1 MDEKQN
7 WQEQYRSLVNRSN
20 EELIELVAGD
30 YRGKTIKELQKNDG
44 SLYHSV
50 QKRGLVD
57 RLVDRGVLY
66 RARRDLGAINS
77 EALIAY
83 VAKLHR
89 GKTINEFQKNDGSL
103 YHSVQKRRLID
114 KLVDMRILYRARRD
128 LKFLRTMNDDEFMG
142 FVAENYPNMS
152 PSEFKREDRSVYNI
166 ALKRKLIGELVD
178 RGVLVR
184 KLKSH

>member
-30 YRGKTIKELQKNDG
+30 YRGKTIKEL
-44 SLYHSV
+44 
-50 QKRGLVD
+50 
-57 RLVDRGVLY
+57 
-66 RARRDLGAINS
+66 
-77 EALIAY
+77 
-83 VAKLHR
+83 
-89 GKTINEFQKNDGSL
+89 QKNDGSL